1 MRRLM
6 AGNWP
11 VHNRPRSYP
20 AHPGR
25 REHTFFACQ
34 TLRTCGTLSA
44 MRRQRAGLR
53 VARRHMATIGITN
66 QKGGCGK
73 TSTAINLAA
82 GLADSGKTVLV
93 VDLDPQAPVAP
104 GLGVTP
110 AEDLIRMA
118 DAVKYGRLSEL
129 VTPTTTPGLF
139 VAPGDNSLDPAA
151 IANQP
156 LRDTLLQRALTPLRP
171 RFDFILLDTPPN
183 LDIVTLNA
191 FMAADWL
198 ILTSEVDRESFI
210 SLNRTLEV
218 AFEYAQFRPEID
230 PQYFYRVLVTIYDA
244 RELTINEWFS
254 KNFAPLAEQSFRTR
268 IHRATAIKKAR
279 AYGLSIFDYAQRSRL
294 ALASAGRAVADFESL
309 TREVLAH
316 EAQRRNSGHAAYAA

>member
-1 MRRLM
+1 M
-6 AGNWP
+6 AI
-11 VHNRPRSYP
+11 
-20 AHPGR
+20 
-25 REHTFFACQ
+25 
-34 TLRTCGTLSA
+34 
-44 MRRQRAGLR
+44 
-53 VARRHMATIGITN
+53 IGITN

-73 TSTAINLAA
+73 TATAINLAA
-82 GLADSGKTVLV
+82 GLARSGATVLV
-93 VDLDPQAPVAP
+93 VDLDPQAPIAP
-104 GLGVTP
+104 GLGVAP
-110 AEDLIRMA
+110 ADDLIRMA
-118 DAVKYGRLSEL
+118 DAIKYGRLTEL
-129 VTPTTTPGLF
+129 VIPTSTPGLF

-151 IANQP
+151 ISNQP

-198 ILTSEVDRESFI
+198 ILTSDVDRESFI

-218 AFEYAQFRPEID
+218 AFEYAQFRPEVD
-230 PQYFYRVLVTIYDA
+230 PQHFYRVLVTIYDP
-244 RELTINEWFS
+244 RDLTINEWFG
-254 KNFAPLAEQSFRTR
+254 KNFASLAEQSFRTR

-279 AYGLSIFDYAQRSRL
+279 AFGQSIFDYSQRSRL

-316 EAQRRNSGHAAYAA
+316 ETQRRNSADAAYAA